1 MPAIVDITGSTLGT
15 ALEQLLLADDIQPG
29 SAPSYQLCKLIYS
42 FHPLGAKMVDAP
54 IAMAQSQQRDIVI
67 ADSPEEDV
75 RKQFIEEWNAI
86 GASAII
92 FNVKRL
98 SRIYGIAS
106 VACMTEGES
115 PDTPLDYDKLY
126 NASIS
131 FNVFDPLNTSGSLV
145 LNQNPNSIDFLKHSA
160 IAVSGQQYHRSRSV
174 VVLNE
179 DSIYLEYTQSAFG
192 FVGRSVYQRALF
204 PLKSFI
210 QSMIT
215 DDMVSKKA
223 GLLIAKMKQVGSI
236 VNSAMMAMGAIK
248 RNLLKEARSENVL
261 SIDITES
268 IETLNMQNV
277 NGAMSESRKNI
288 LENIAVAAGEPAQ
301 LLNSETF
308 AQGLAEGSEDAKAIA
323 DFINRIREEMQPLYT
338 FFDRIVQYRAWN
350 PDFYKIIQA
359 NYPEEYGDVDYK
371 VAFMQWRNSFLA
383 TWPSLLTEPDSEKI
397 KVADTKLKAIIAMV
411 EVLLPQMDPDNK
423 ATLIAWAQDNFNEL
437 EMIFKNPLNLDM
449 DALREYEPP
458 EQLAAAG
465 EPTEPKPFDDADYPI
480 GVTQT
485 KANIREFRRRRQ
497 AVINA
502 R

>member
-1 MPAIVDITGSTLGT
+1 M
-15 ALEQLLLADDIQPG
+15 ADDIQPG
-29 SAPSYQLCKLIYS
+29 SDLSYQLCKLIYLY
-42 FHPLGAKMVDAP
+42 HPLGGKMVDAP
-54 IAMAQSQQRDIVI
+54 IAMAQSQERDVVI
-67 ADSPEEDV
+67 ADSPEDAV
-75 RKQFIEEWNAI
+75 VKQFREEWDRLNAN
-86 GASAII
+86 GII
-92 FNVKRL
+92 FNTKRT

-106 VACMTEGES
+106 VACLTEGES
-115 PDTPLDYDKLY
+115 LDTPLDYDNLWEKT
-126 NASIS
+126 IS

-145 LNQNPNSIDFLKHSA
+145 LNQNPNSMDFLKHSA
-160 IAVSGQQYHRSRSV
+160 ISVSGQQYHRSRAV

-179 DSIYLEYTQSAFG
+179 DPIYIAYTASAFG

-223 GLLIAKMKQVGSI
+223 GLLIAKIKQVGSI
-236 VNSAMMAMGAIK
+236 VNNMMMAVGAIK
-248 RNLLKEARSENVL
+248 RNLLKEGGTGNVL
-261 SIDITES
+261 QIDITEA

-323 DFINRIREEMQPLYT
+323 AFIARIREEMDPLYT
-338 FFDRIVQYRAWN
+338 FFDRITQYRAWN
-350 PDFYKIIQA
+350 PDFYKTIQA

-371 VAFMQWRNSFLA
+371 VAFVQWRNSFSA
-383 TWPSLLTEPDSEKI
+383 SWPSLLTEPDSEKI

-437 EMIFKNPLNLDM
+437 EMLFKDPLNLDM
-449 DALREYEPP
+449 DLLREYEPP
-458 EQLAAAG
+458 QPLAPAE
-465 EPTEPKPFDDADYPI
+465 EPSEPKPFSDAYNIAVQP
-480 GVTQT
+480 T
-485 KANIREFRRRRQ
+485 KANIRAFRAKR
-497 AVINA
+497 AALIDG
-502 R
+502 